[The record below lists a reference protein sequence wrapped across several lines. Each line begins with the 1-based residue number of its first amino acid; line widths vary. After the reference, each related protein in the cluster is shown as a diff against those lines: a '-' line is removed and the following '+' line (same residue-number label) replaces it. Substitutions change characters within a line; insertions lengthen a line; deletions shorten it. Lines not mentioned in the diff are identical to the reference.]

1 MTSAV
6 VNLNENANRILN
18 IIKAAHDFR
27 NKSDA
32 INFIITEYAKE
43 SELEV
48 NPKYLKKLVKMIGK
62 PSKKY
67 KSAEEMFSEYE

>member
-6 VNLNENANRILN
+6 INLSENTNRTLT

-32 INFIITEYAKE
+32 INFVIEEYAKE
-43 SELEV
+43 SELEI
-48 NPKYLKKLVKMIGK
+48 NPQYLKKLVKMVGK

-67 KSAEEMFSEYE
+67 KSVEEMFSEYE